1 MSTRQAKPSISIPTS
16 ARRAADR
23 CRRRLTFANA
33 VAVIC
38 LFVVLGGSSVAKPA
52 ARAAATLITG
62 KQIKNNTVRSAD
74 LRDNG
79 VRSSDVRDGSLLTAD
94 FAAGQ
99 LPNGPAG
106 PVGPQGPQGAPGP
119 QGAKGEQGSAGPP
132 GAAGPQGAT
141 GPQGQAGPPGL
152 SGLLRVSNE
161 SDFNSVEKS
170 ATVHCILG
178 KDVVGMGYAVLPTT
192 ANVVVRSLDVTNN
205 GTAVQAIAHEGP
217 GGEPAGWMVHAH
229 ALCARAN

>member
-1 MSTRQAKPSISIPTS
+1 MSTRQAKPSISVPTL

-23 CRRRLTFANA
+23 CRRRLTFPNV

-38 LFVVLGGSSVAKPA
+38 LFVVLGGSSIAKPA

-62 KQIKNNTVRSAD
+62 KQIKNNTIRSVD
-74 LRDNG
+74 LRDNSI
-79 VRSSDVRDGSLLTAD
+79 RSNDLRDGSLLATD

-99 LPNGPAG
+99 MPNRPAG
-106 PVGPQGPQGAPGP
+106 PAGPQGPQGAPGP
-119 QGAKGEQGSAGPP
+119 QGPKGEQGPAGQP
-132 GAAGPQGAT
+132 GSPGPNGET
-141 GPQGQAGPPGL
+141 GPPGL
-152 SGLLRVSNE
+152 SGLLTVTNE

-178 KDVVGMGYAVLPTT
+178 KDVVGMGYSVLPTT
-192 ANVVVRSLDVTNN
+192 ANVVVRSLSVTNN

>member
-1 MSTRQAKPSISIPTS
+1 MSARQAKPSISIPTS
-16 ARRAADR
+16 ARRAAGR
-23 CRRRLTFANA
+23 CRRRLTFANV

-38 LFVVLGGSSVAKPA
+38 LFVVLGGSSIAKAA

-62 KQIKNNTVRSAD
+62 KQIQNNTIRSAD
-74 LRDNG
+74 LRENS
-79 VRSSDVRDGSLLTAD
+79 VRSNDVRDGSLLAAD

-99 LPNGPAG
+99 LPTPPAG
-106 PVGPQGPQGAPGP
+106 PAGPQGPQGAPGP
-119 QGAKGEQGSAGPP
+119 QGAKGEQGPAGPP
-132 GAAGPQGAT
+132 GAAGPKGET
-141 GPQGQAGPPGL
+141 GPPGL

-178 KDVVGMGYAVLPTT
+178 KDVVGMGYSVLPTT